1 MLQKMLIAVLG
12 LASVGLAQT
21 YDRIAVSVGKQ
32 VITESA
38 VVLDLRVSAFLDRMP
53 VDVSPAK
60 KREAAERLV
69 DQLLILRDANE
80 SHLNLA
86 AAKNVS
92 GLLEQ
97 VKKQFGS
104 AEEYQAELRRYQI
117 QESDVEAQLVS
128 GLIALMFTDLRFR
141 PGIQITDEDVRSF
154 LSSTQDASTIEAPRE
169 EIEELLMRQRVTETL
184 DKWLAETRGNSDVRF
199 REQVFR

>member
-80 SHLNLA
+80 SH
-86 AAKNVS
+86 
-92 GLLEQ
+92 LLEQ